1 MPNELLAQAL
11 GRAGWSNKGCAAR
24 LRAFG
29 EAKGVVVR
37 CTHVDVRRWLDGVQ
51 PRPQTAVLIAE
62 ALSDALGTLLTP
74 SAVGFDYQAHGV
86 ASIDSLR
93 YADELPDAYRSLAST
108 AEHDIAGS
116 IELQKAAAVSTA
128 WTGPLMAWLLSRP
141 EPVPT
146 NAAGRRVGM
155 AEVAAVCSTI
165 KLFMNLDFQFGGG
178 HARTALAQYFRH
190 DVLPLLEGSYSGE
203 VGQKLFSAAAEVAQ
217 LLGWT
222 AYDLGQH
229 GLAQRY
235 LIQGLRLA
243 QAGGDRV
250 MGGRLLSNMSH
261 QANYLG
267 QHQEAAQLARA
278 AQEGA
283 RGAASGTVSAMFL
296 AMEARARAGAGDG
309 RSCASVLREAESLFN
324 HRAVCD
330 DPPWIYYF
338 DEAEMAGEAAHCFR
352 DLRSPALALEFVTQ
366 AIELTDSA
374 YVRTHAFIRLVN
386 AASCLHMTKPDV
398 GKAAEVA
405 LEAIQLAGA
414 LKSERYL
421 RYVRDLRS
429 DFVPHAASAEA
440 KRALEA
446 FDAVLA
452 PRS

>member
-1 MPNELLAQAL
+1 MPNELLMQAL
-11 GRAGWSNKGCAAR
+11 ARAGWSNKGCAAR

-29 EAKGVVVR
+29 EARGVELR

-62 ALSDALGTLLTP
+62 ALSDALGAMLTP
-74 SAVGFDYQAHGV
+74 SALGFDYQARG
-86 ASIDSLR
+86 ALSIDSLH
-93 YADELPDAYRSLAST
+93 YADALPDTYRSLTST
-108 AEHDIAGS
+108 AERDISGS
-116 IELQKAAAVSTA
+116 IELQKAAAVSSA

-141 EPVPT
+141 ESVPV
-146 NAAGRRVGM
+146 NATGRRVGM

-190 DVLPLLEGSYSGE
+190 DVLPLLDGIYSE
-203 VGQKLFSAAAEVAQ
+203 SVGRRLFSAAAEVAQ

-250 MGGRLLSNMSH
+250 MGGRLLANMSH

-267 QHQEAAQLARA
+267 HHQEAAQLARA
-278 AQEGA
+278 AQEGT
-283 RGAASGTVSAMFL
+283 RGVASATVSAMFL
-296 AMEARARAGAGDG
+296 AMEARARAGAGDS
-309 RSCASVLREAESLFN
+309 RSCASVLREAESAFN
-324 HRAVCD
+324 RRAACD

-352 DLRSPALALEFVTQ
+352 DLRSPVQALEFVTQ
-366 AIELTDSA
+366 AIALTDPA

-386 AASCLHMTKPDV
+386 AASCLHTPTPDV

-405 LEAIQLAGA
+405 LEAIHLAGA

-429 DFVPHAASAEA
+429 DFTPHAGSAEA
-440 KRALEA
+440 KRALA
-446 FDAVLA
+446 TFDVVLA
-452 PRS
+452 GQ